1 MNKTSMRI
9 AVTAA
14 AVTVVLVTWISSTAV
29 AEEQREVTVCKRQWY
44 CAWLCKK
51 CTTETRWCYDFSSIH
66 SSCRVVVE
74 ILHGCEQ
81 GKEYKWYAGCLGWYS
96 ACLTGRTLCFANR
109 LTNTGACSTSVCS
122 VPIP

>member
-81 GKEYKWYAGCLGWYS
+81 GKD
-96 ACLTGRTLCFANR
+96 
-109 LTNTGACSTSVCS
+109 TSGTQVA
-122 VPIP
+122 